1 MPLRLQRTTAAVA
14 RDSAAVDN
22 RAVLRGGIPFSRVR
36 ICCRKLRVGIF
47 LQQIRRRDEQCPTP
61 ESRAVCASRRTD
73 TGLAWKRPLEEP
85 VPPVVRSLPS
95 PEAAAL
101 LELARELAEQ
111 ELAPRAAE
119 MESRSEFPREV
130 FRTLG
135 KAGLLGLVYG
145 DEYGGGAQPYE
156 VYLQVLEEL
165 SRGWLAVGLGTS
177 VHTLAC
183 YPLAAFGAAEQ
194 KERWLPDML
203 GGELLGAYCLSE
215 ASSGSDAAALQ
226 TRATREGP
234 DYVVNGAKAWV
245 THGGQADFYNLMVR
259 TSSEPGSAGAKGIS
273 CLLADK
279 DTPGLQAHQP
289 ERKMGMRSSHT
300 ATIQLDGA
308 RISAERLVGAEGQGF
323 RIAMSALDGGRLGI
337 SACAV
342 GVAQAALDTA
352 VDYARQRK
360 QFGRRLA
367 DFQGLSFLLADMA
380 TQVEAARSLYLSAAR
395 LKDRGKPFGPQA
407 AMSKLFCTDTAMRVT
422 TDAVQVLGGYG
433 YVEDFPAERYLR
445 EAKVLQILEGTNQVQ
460 RIVIGRSLTGS

>member
-1 MPLRLQRTTAAVA
+1 M
-14 RDSAAVDN
+14 
-22 RAVLRGGIPFSRVR
+22 
-36 ICCRKLRVGIF
+36 
-47 LQQIRRRDEQCPTP
+47 
-61 ESRAVCASRRTD
+61 
-73 TGLAWKRPLEEP
+73 
-85 VPPVVRSLPS
+85 PPVVRSLPT
-95 PEAAAL
+95 PEAEAL
-101 LELARELAEQ
+101 LELTRELAEQ

-119 MESRSEFPREV
+119 MEARSEFPREV

-135 KAGLLGLVYG
+135 KAGLLGLAYG
-145 DEYGGGAQPYE
+145 EEHGGGGQPYE

-183 YPLAAFGAAEQ
+183 YPLAAFGTAAQ
-194 KERWLPDML
+194 QERWLPDML

-215 ASSGSDAAALQ
+215 ADSGSDAAALK
-226 TRATREGP
+226 TKATRDG
-234 DYVVNGAKAWV
+234 DDFVVDGAKAWV

-259 TSSEPGSAGAKGIS
+259 TGTGPGMDGPKGIS

-279 DTPGLQAHQP
+279 DTPGLQPQPP
-289 ERKMGMRSSHT
+289 ERKMGMKSSHT
-300 ATIQLDGA
+300 ATILLDSA
-308 RISAERLVGAEGQGF
+308 RVPAERLLGEEGQGF

-342 GVAQAALDTA
+342 GLAQAALDTA
-352 VDYARQRK
+352 VSYAKERK
-360 QFGRRLA
+360 QFGQRIA

-380 TQVEAARSLYLSAAR
+380 TQIEAARSLYLSTAR
-395 LKDRGKPFGPQA
+395 LRDAGKPFGPQA
-407 AMSKLFCTDTAMRVT
+407 AMAKLFCTDTAMRVT

-460 RIVIGRSLTGS
+460 RIVIGRSLTGP